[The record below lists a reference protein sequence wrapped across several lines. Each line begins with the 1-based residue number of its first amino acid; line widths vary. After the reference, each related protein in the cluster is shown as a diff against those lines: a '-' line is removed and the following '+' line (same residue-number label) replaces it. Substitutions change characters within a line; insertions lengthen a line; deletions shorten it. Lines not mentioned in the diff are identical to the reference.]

1 MILLLTAAIH
11 FHACIYTAKRLNYI
25 KIFDILQSKLFPS
38 TPCANFTCKL
48 TAFGCKREIWKNELK
63 NCYFDV
69 FAGLLL
75 LQVSNAAFIGPSVKA
90 DTDRWTWTS
99 NISHIDNRSTDT
111 NMQCVLYAGKT
122 RTTVSFG
129 LLKWHW
135 KRWSRSSVAGK
146 KILLVE
152 ILFLFGQRYPGFFR
166 KLLMI
171 LLSFSRGCFI
181 NCIWFLAYVTCN
193 VSLYQLWIV
202 WFPMMMNLA
211 SNESE
216 IQSYE
221 IPFQEWTKCERIH
234 Q

>member
-1 MILLLTAAIH
+1 MLKIVLILGCLLIVSLLLHETDLNRINKWHNWIGLRARAECCLLLTAAIH

-25 KIFDILQSKLFPS
+25 RIFDILHSKLFPS

-48 TAFGCKREIWKNELK
+48 TALGCKREIWKNELK

-146 KILLVE
+146 KILLVQ
-152 ILFLFGQRYPGFFR
+152 ILFLFGERYPGF
-166 KLLMI
+166 
-171 LLSFSRGCFI
+171 
-181 NCIWFLAYVTCN
+181 
-193 VSLYQLWIV
+193 
-202 WFPMMMNLA
+202 
-211 SNESE
+211 
-216 IQSYE
+216 
-221 IPFQEWTKCERIH
+221 
-234 Q
+234 